1 MSIAATLI
9 PFVFNPANP
18 MSAPLQRHRWRLYG
32 AGLLLSA
39 SAGVWAQ
46 VPFNGTYTQN
56 FDTLAASGA
65 GLAWANNSTLPGWF
79 LFNKNLAS
87 ITSYVAGNG
96 ASNTG
101 SFYSLGLSADRALG
115 AWHQAG
121 PTLAAR
127 PRGL

>member
-1 MSIAATLI
+1 MGGSALFFYCASMSIAATLI
-9 PFVFNPANP
+9 PFVFNPANS

-87 ITSYVAGNG
+87 ITSYVAGNEIG
-96 ASNTG
+96 
-101 SFYSLGLSADRALG
+101 RA
-115 AWHQAG
+115 HV
-121 PTLAAR
+121 
-127 PRGL
+127 